1 MDLGRSRRGLPWSA
15 RSCRSG
21 GRHSGLVLRS
31 EPTPRE
37 GRGSLAGCDERIK
50 EGREKF
56 GQTKPKPSWLI
67 RSGIQAGMRAFKHE
81 PSWSAPF
88 FINEVRCC
96 CLLLSPAPTY
106 RFSCTVS
113 RAAPNVSRIRDGIS
127 LDTGSTV
134 SCRVE
139 CKQADRVGRSQH
151 RNHAPLHILC
161 RSTEYIQPQSRLSGC
176 MYESGSG
183 SRSEMA
189 ACEAATHHVHQ
200 VPDLPL
206 SAPSRPRPMHCSGRA
221 CGEACQPNPPRP
233 GTLHVLARLVD
244 MINQPFRP

>member
-151 RNHAPLHILC
+151 RNRAPYIFCAEAQSTSSHNLDSRDVCMSLAAGVEARWRPAKRQRTTFTKYPIC
-161 RSTEYIQPQSRLSGC
+161 RSLLHPGPGPCTAAAEHVGKLVNRTRRGQEHC
-176 MYESGSG
+176 M
-183 SRSEMA
+183 
-189 ACEAATHHVHQ
+189 
-200 VPDLPL
+200 
-206 SAPSRPRPMHCSGRA
+206 CS
-221 CGEACQPNPPRP
+221 
-233 GTLHVLARLVD
+233 LVLL
-244 MINQPFRP
+244 I